1 MDNLEPRDDL
11 WIVVHDTEHHY
22 SVWPQD
28 KRIPVSWQ
36 AAGFAG
42 SRQECLAHIRAVW
55 ADPRPLSLRLAMSAD
70 ARL

>member
-11 WIVVHDTEHHY
+11 WIVVIDTERHY

-28 KRIPVSWQ
+28 KRIPVCWE
-36 AAGFAG
+36 AEGFAG
-42 SRQECLAHIRAVW
+42 SRQECLAHICDVW
-55 ADPRPLSLRLAMSAD
+55 TDPRPLSLRSAMAGD

>member
-11 WIVVHDTEHHY
+11 WIVVIDTEYHY
-22 SVWPQD
+22 SVWPQG
-28 KRIPVSWQ
+28 KRIPVSWE

-42 SRQECLAHIRAVW
+42 SRQECLAHIREIW
-55 ADPRPLSLRLAMSAD
+55 TDPRPLSLRSAMAGD

>member
-11 WIVVHDTEHHY
+11 WIVVIDAERHY

-28 KRIPVSWQ
+28 KQIPVSWE
-36 AAGFAG
+36 AAGFSG
-42 SRQECLAHIRAVW
+42 SRQECLARIREVW
-55 ADPRPLSLRLAMSAD
+55 SDPRPLSLRSAMSAD